1 MVGDEVAEG
10 YRFLITFVVADSFGS
25 ETATDAKPRTVSANG
40 WTDILVRTSAD
51 LENEK

>member
-25 ETATDAKPRTVSANG
+25 ETATDAKPRTVTCKRKDDTANIKQ
-40 WTDILVRTSAD
+40 TH
-51 LENEK
+51 